1 TDVADFETIFEE
13 VVGAGDW
20 RQVTVDLSAYAG
32 ESVYIA
38 FNHAEV
44 TDMFAMNI
52 DDVTVTGADSRDFT
66 GAYNV
71 YKNGVLVGENI
82 TEQNFQ
88 LTALLVGS
96 EYTVGV
102 TAIHDAGESAAAE
115 TTFIFLGG
123 EQILP
128 VDDLAVYENSGELS
142 WNEPAPA
149 IDYSDDFDA
158 YTAGDYLAEVS
169 DMWTTWAQNPGG
181 SDDAMISD
189 AVANSGTNSVH
200 IEGTSDLVLPLGNK
214 TSGTYEFSMMMYLE
228 PGNGGYYNIQ
238 HYQTP
243 GEEWGAEFYFGDDGN
258 GEYSA
263 GYPEAQPFTHPTGEW
278 FEVKN
283 VIDLDAAEGT
293 FLVDGTEVASWDFGL
308 TAQGEPGINQ
318 LGGIN
323 IYSGAISG
331 QTPNFYFDDVS
342 IFKVTDRPVLS
353 YDVYLDDTLVG
364 NTTETTYMLEELTN
378 GEEYTAGVVAIFESG
393 DSEMTEITFT
403 YSGTFSEG
411 DLVLTTALNG
421 NYPNPFNPTT
431 TISFSLAETANVDLK
446 VYNAK
451 GQVVKTLVAGEM
463 NADNH
468 TVVWNGDDNN
478 GKSVSSGVYF
488 YRMST
493 KGFSSTHKMM
503 LIK

>member
-1 TDVADFETIFEE
+1 MFLVRTYNPDST
-13 VVGAGDW
+13 GD
-20 RQVTVDLSAYAG
+20 
-32 ESVYIA
+32 
-38 FNHAEV
+38 
-44 TDMFAMNI
+44 
-52 DDVTVTGADSRDFT
+52 
-66 GAYNV
+66 V
-71 YKNGVLVGENI
+71 YKNGVLVGEEI
-82 TEQNFQ
+82 TEQTFA
-88 LTALLVGS
+88 LSALLVGS

-115 TTFIFLGG
+115 HTFIFLGE

-128 VDDLAVYENSGELS
+128 VDDLAVDENSGELTWS
-142 WNEPAPA
+142 EPAPA
-149 IDYSDDFDA
+149 IDYSDDFEA

-189 AVANSGTNSVH
+189 AQANSGVNSVH
-200 IEGTSDLVLPLGNK
+200 VEGTSDLVLPLGNK

-238 HYQTP
+238 HEQTP
-243 GEEWGAEFYFGDDGN
+243 GVEWGAEFYFGDDGN

-283 VIDLDAAEGT
+283 IIDLDAAEGT
-293 FLVDGTEVASWDFGL
+293 FYVNETLVATWDFGL
-308 TAQGEPGINQ
+308 TAQGEPGVNQ

-323 IYSGAISG
+323 IYSSAITG
-331 QTPNFYFDDVS
+331 QTPNFYFDDVN
-342 IFKVTDRPVLS
+342 IFKVTGRPVMS
-353 YDVYLDDTLVG
+353 YDLFLDGSLVG
-364 NTTETTYMLEELTN
+364 NTTETSFMLDDLTN
-378 GEEYTAGVVAIFESG
+378 GQEYTAGVVAVYEGG
-393 DSEMTEITFT
+393 DSEMAEVTFT
-403 YSGTFSEG
+403 YTGTFADE
-411 DLVLTTALNG
+411 DLVLTTALKG

-463 NADNH
+463 TADNH
-468 TVVWNGDDNN
+468 TVVWNGDDNS
-478 GKSVSSGVYF
+478 GKAVSSGVYF

-493 KGFSSTHKMM
+493 KGFNSTQKMM